1 MDQTASGL
9 FASPSLL
16 IGQMDVVGLEITAL
30 NTSQIVGMTFLVS
43 KAIKGDVFTKDYV
56 RLSFNPP
63 LFNHNP
69 NYGTQATV
77 NGKAASI
84 TLVPSD
90 NTGSVSIQYLILS
103 CSSNC

>member
-69 NYGTQATV
+69 NYG
-77 NGKAASI
+77 KAASI